1 MNFSANEQPLAFAH
15 AEFASRMG
23 RTPFHSGF
31 CAENRAKTPRIR
43 GGLYCNYTSK
53 SPAAVENKLLQ
64 YRPAC
69 NSIWNRIRKKAA
81 PDFALPLTDGSEA
94 KLSEL
99 LQDHEDHPPGGILL
113 YPFPH

>member
-1 MNFSANEQPLAFAH
+1 MTL
-15 AEFASRMG
+15 
-23 RTPFHSGF
+23 
-31 CAENRAKTPRIR
+31 
-43 GGLYCNYTSK
+43 GLYCNYTSK
-53 SPAAVENKLLQ
+53 SHAAVENKLLQ

-99 LQDHEDHPPGGILL
+99 LQDHEGHPPGGILL